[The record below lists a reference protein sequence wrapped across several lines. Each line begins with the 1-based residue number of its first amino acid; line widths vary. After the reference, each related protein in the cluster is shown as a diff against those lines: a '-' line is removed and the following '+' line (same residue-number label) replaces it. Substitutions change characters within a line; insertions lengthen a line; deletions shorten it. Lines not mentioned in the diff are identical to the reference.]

1 MIGGDVAK
9 KVDYA
14 YCSFEKQLPIDG
26 CYAGTQTRGLKD
38 GEAYAYLLIVLAL
51 EHFSPAISDAKEF
64 MGQLRLVSFD
74 KSLHETSQS
83 QTVSTK
89 MFLKPSL
96 QSPWRT
102 RKNQIPNMLY
112 EQDKQ

>member
-14 YCSFEKQLPIDG
+14 CCSFEKQLPIDG

-51 EHFSPAISDAKEF
+51 EHFSPIISDARDPIHGTTQAGK
-64 MGQLRLVSFD
+64 L
-74 KSLHETSQS
+74 
-83 QTVSTK
+83 
-89 MFLKPSL
+89 
-96 QSPWRT
+96 
-102 RKNQIPNMLY
+102 
-112 EQDKQ
+112 